1 MKRWNWLLSLFV
13 VLALAFVVA
22 CGDDDED
29 EDDGAAAAAPAAA
42 PTAAPTVPPA
52 ERPDL
57 LVRDVFFTSDGFTPP
72 LGGSFYENR
81 WTYALCEGLTALDTP
96 AITRGEFPPPVAN
109 LATSWDISPDGKVY
123 TFKIRSGVKFTTGR
137 AVTAGAI
144 KKSVEYALFALE
156 NRGASARVGWTQVL
170 DSMEAPSDDT
180 FIMRLSEP
188 YAPLLGN
195 MAAKSLYI
203 VDADE
208 LLANQG
214 KDDQGNDDRGI
225 TWGQTH
231 SVCTGPYMIESWD
244 AEQRLVIKANPEYWG
259 GHDGVQPSFG
269 RIIIS
274 HIPENAT
281 AELQVGAGEVDVGLQ
296 LDPVSVEGF
305 KSNANVDVFT
315 YPSLIT
321 CNFLMDRRT
330 PPLEDD
336 RVFQAIRYAVDY
348 EGVRDVVAGGLG
360 DVHQSLVLPGMQG
373 HDPAIAT
380 RYNHDPVK
388 SMELLAA
395 AGYPD
400 GFDVEIHLRTGS
412 CGSVPY
418 QKALEFFQNNLKE
431 VGINATIVQS
441 TSAKFW
447 GAIVEETFRGMGI
460 SGLGAAVLD
469 GDNVASVRATGE
481 CFMLGLDDVDPEA
494 GARLT
499 EIEKLGRSETDEA
512 KRHELYREMSSIM
525 VDKCGE
531 MTVLQVRDFAAYK
544 TGITGLIAAPHA
556 FTIDFRYL
564 KPAP

>member
-1 MKRWNWLLSLFV
+1 MSLFV
-13 VLALAFVVA
+13 VMSLAFAVA

-29 EDDGAAAAAPAAA
+29 EGAAAAPAAA
-42 PTAAPTVPPA
+42 PTSAPAVAAA
-52 ERPDL
+52 MEEMPDL

-72 LGGSFYENR
+72 LGGSFYEHR

-109 LATSWDISPDGKVY
+109 LATSWDVSPDGKVY
-123 TFKIRSGVKFTTGR
+123 TFKIRSGIKFTTGR
-137 AVTAGAI
+137 AVTAGAV

-170 DSMEAPSDDT
+170 DTMEAPSDDT
-180 FIMRLSEP
+180 FIMRLKEP

-195 MAAKSLYI
+195 MAAKSLFI

-244 AEQRLVIKANPEYWG
+244 AEQRLVIKANPDYWG

-269 RIIIS
+269 RIIVS

-281 AELQVGAGEVDVGLQ
+281 AELQVGAGEVDVGMQ

-305 KSNANVDVFT
+305 KTNASVDVFT

-360 DVHQSLVLPGMQG
+360 DVHQSLILPGMQG

-380 RYNHDPVK
+380 RYNHDPAK
-388 SMELLAA
+388 AKELLTA

-447 GAIVEETFRGMGI
+447 GAIAEETFRGMGI
-460 SGLGAAVLD
+460 SGLGAVILD

-481 CFMLGLDDVDPEA
+481 CFMLGLDDVDPVA

-499 EIEKLGRSETDEA
+499 EIELLGRSETDEA
-512 KRHELYREMSSIM
+512 KRHELYKEMSSIM

-531 MTVLQVRDFAAYK
+531 MTVLQVRDFVAYK
-544 TGITGLIAAPHA
+544 AGMTGFIAAPHA